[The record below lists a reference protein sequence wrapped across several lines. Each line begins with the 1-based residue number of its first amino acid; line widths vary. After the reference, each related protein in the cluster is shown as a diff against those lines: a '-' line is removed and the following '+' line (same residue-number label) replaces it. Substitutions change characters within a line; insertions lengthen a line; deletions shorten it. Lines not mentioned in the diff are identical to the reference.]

1 MSLMW
6 YDDNGNS
13 GPVDDDHLNCIGS
26 DNSST
31 SSFEECA
38 FFAIVIKI
46 GRFLCNE
53 KKRSIE

>member
-6 YDDNGNS
+6 YDDSGNS
-13 GPVDDDHLNCIGS
+13 GPVDDDHLNYIGS

-38 FFAIVIKI
+38 FFAIVIKNME
-46 GRFLCNE
+46 FFV
-53 KKRSIE
+53 